1 MYFDICADNTVQNGE
16 TYSEKNDVEV
26 DTIKGESRIQYDTF
40 QHLIFFVIY
49 FHI

>member
-26 DTIKGESRIQYDTF
+26 NVIKGKLRMQYDT
-40 QHLIFFVIY
+40 IF
-49 FHI
+49 